1 MKFITHISNDGNSII
16 NSTYFG
22 SEFYDQS
29 YFVELNSEEE
39 VYIFGQTKSSDN
51 NLVHNVTILPWTQIN
66 L

>member
-1 MKFITHISNDGNSII
+1 MRKSII

-39 VYIFGQTKSSDN
+39 VYILGQTRNYVDS
-51 NLVHNVTILPWTQIN
+51 LVQQLFYFEREVSL
-66 L
+66 